1 MNWVVIIAG
10 LIPLWAA
17 IFITFTNM
25 RELSDDGE
33 ETPVPAP
40 GTKKTILELDLSDKD
55 EPAEEKKGLFGG
67 ILGRFRKKEEE
78 GTEEGDPDFNAGAPI
93 PAEQPIVHASI
104 GFPKGIKRL
113 WGAAMILV
121 FLACLA
127 YSSERA
133 LEYAFKEYRWVIG
146 TANPWTS
153 QLEFNTMATSALAAV
168 GVMVATVRTGIHLLR
183 N

>member
-25 RELSDDGE
+25 KVLSEDGE
-33 ETPVPAP
+33 EVSSPAP
-40 GTKKTILELDLSDKD
+40 GTNKTILELDLSDKD
-55 EPAEEKKGLFGG
+55 EPVEEKKGLFGG

-78 GTEEGDPDFNAGAPI
+78 GTEEEELEFKAEAPI
-93 PAEQPIVHASI
+93 PVEQPIVQASI
-104 GFPKGIKRL
+104 GFPKGVKRL
-113 WGAAMILV
+113 WGAAMVLV

-127 YSSERA
+127 YSSEKA
-133 LEYAFKEYRWVIG
+133 LDYAFKEYRWVIG

-153 QLEFNTMATSALAAV
+153 QLAFNTMATSALAVV
-168 GVMVATVRTGIHLLR
+168 GIMVATVRTGIHLLR
-183 N
+183 S